1 MHHKAHGQLLN
12 NFGQAFCSIAVDNSS
27 LLRCSSAKRFA
38 TSEEG
43 EQFRTVIINV
53 GQFVEVHM
61 ILDWGS
67 FESEHKKMIYN
78 G

>member
-1 MHHKAHGQLLN
+1 MPRQGIGVGWAYMHHKALGQLLH
-12 NFGQAFCSIAVDNSS
+12 NFGQEFYSIAVDNSS

-53 GQFVEVHM
+53 GTDCAGPQFQP
-61 ILDWGS
+61 
-67 FESEHKKMIYN
+67 
-78 G
+78 